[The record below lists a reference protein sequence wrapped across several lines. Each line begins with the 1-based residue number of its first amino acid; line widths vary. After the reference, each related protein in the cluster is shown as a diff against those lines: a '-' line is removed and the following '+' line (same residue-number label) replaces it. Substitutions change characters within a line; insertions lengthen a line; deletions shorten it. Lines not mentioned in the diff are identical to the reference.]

1 MRRSRLTRM
10 IFLFIVVAPIAV
22 FVFGQVVMLLWN
34 SALVPVLHVS
44 EVTFWQGLGILVLS
58 KILFSSFGG
67 KGSSG
72 RYYWKQRMMWNQM
85 TPEQR
90 EKFKEEWR
98 NRSHRW
104 GQRSWNSEGG
114 TGEKVAGQP

>member
-34 SALVPVLHVS
+34 NALVPVLHVS

-67 KGSSG
+67 KGGSG

-98 NRSHRW
+98 NRSHRR
-104 GQRSWNSEGG
+104 GQRSWSSEGT
-114 TGEKVAGQP
+114 TGEEAAGQP